1 MASTEQ
7 DLFLF
12 MQNDSSDVWWEGA
25 LYAAAGGIEQPAS
38 YAMGDVEARVG
49 LAPQNLE
56 VVVPVTP
63 PQLVSTHLPVAIVTN
78 QKQQQQQQ
86 PGFTV
91 DADHHVTSIYCG
103 FESCRSKPFVLKV
116 KANDKTA
123 KAKATVSMAVHMRK
137 KHNSSAQLGLFPTQ
151 CQEAVMSTTSSGNDV
166 AAFDRVVNGLG
177 RDEKK

>member
-63 PQLVSTHLPVAIVTN
+63 PQLVSTHLPVAIATN
-78 QKQQQQQQ
+78 QKQQQTEVQK

-91 DADHHVTSIYCG
+91 DADHHVTSIHCG
-103 FESCRSKPFVLKV
+103 FESCRFKPFVLKV
-116 KANDKTA
+116 KANDKTT
-123 KAKATVSMAVHMRK
+123 TVSMAQHIRK
-137 KHNSSAQLGLFPTQ
+137 KHNTSAPLRTVGPVSNT
-151 CQEAVMSTTSSGNDV
+151 VSRSYH
-166 AAFDRVVNGLG
+166 VNN
-177 RDEKK
+177 EQW